1 MYTLYSSVCRLLKP
15 SSSNSCNSSKGFKE
29 SNSKSSYES
38 LTPNL
43 YISKS
48 YKTIIALDEQG
59 EKIVLEVEVFDPLF
73 ARYI

>member
-1 MYTLYSSVCRLLKP
+1 MYTFYSSVCLLIKP
-15 SSSNSCNSSKGFKE
+15 SSSNSCNSSKEFKE

-48 YKTIIALDEQG
+48 YKTISALDEQG
-59 EKIVLEVEVFDPLF
+59 KKVMLEVEVFDPMF
-73 ARYI
+73 ARY